1 MEVSRSRG
9 FTMPVMESTSC
20 ELAGIVVADKAVM
33 VITRPTKVHVA
44 VRTEVYYTVHCRDA
58 ESDNVVGMVIYM

>member
-1 MEVSRSRG
+1 
-9 FTMPVMESTSC
+9 MESTSC